1 MNALSRFGLLLISGS
16 AIGILV
22 LKGLVKYHL
31 FLNTWLYTDLSS
43 LAIMFGFIVA
53 IAVIL
58 LLNPFMKNLLI
69 LLAVFLFTLGLVYV
83 FIVPVYLEGV

>member
-1 MNALSRFGLLLISGS
+1 MNALSRFGLLLMSGS

-31 FLNTWLYTDLSS
+31 FANTWFYTDLSS
-43 LAIMFGFIVA
+43 LAVMFEFIVA

-58 LLNPFMKNLLI
+58 LLNLFMKNLLI
-69 LLAVFLFTLGLVYV
+69 LLVVFFFTLVLVYL
-83 FIVPVYLEGV
+83 FIVPVYLESI

>member
-31 FLNTWLYTDLSS
+31 FMNTWLYTDLSA
-43 LAIMFGFIVA
+43 LAILFGFIFA
-53 IAVIL
+53 IAIIL
-58 LLNPFMKNLLI
+58 LLNPVMWNFIILGLTFLI
-69 LLAVFLFTLGLVYV
+69 SLFLVYV
-83 FIVPVYLEGV
+83 FIVPVYLAGI

>member
-1 MNALSRFGLLLISGS
+1 MNVLSRFGLLLISGS

-31 FLNTWLYTDLSS
+31 FMNTWLYTDLSS

-58 LLNPFMKNLLI
+58 LLNPIMKNLLI

>member
-69 LLAVFLFTLGLVYV
+69 LLAVFLFTIGLVYV

>member
-1 MNALSRFGLLLISGS
+1 MKALSRFGLLLISGS
-16 AIGILV
+16 AFGILV

-31 FLNTWLYTDLSS
+31 FMNTWLYTDLSS

-58 LLNPFMKNLLI
+58 LLNPFLKNLLI
-69 LLAVFLFTLGLVYV
+69 LLVVFVLTLVLVYI